1 MYSSVLNG
9 LNMKLLSFFFF
20 VLFAVTVNP
29 AFSQTYPT
37 KPVRLVVGFPP
48 GGSVDIVARLL
59 GQYLGEA
66 LGKQFIV
73 DNRSGAH
80 GIIGADIVSKATPDG
95 YTLLVTSGGHS
106 INPSLYK
113 KLPYDT
119 LADFATLSCIARYP
133 LILLT
138 HPSLP
143 AKSVKELIALSRA
156 RSGQLNYASTGLGSP
171 SHLAME
177 LFLQATE
184 TKITHIPYKGGAS
197 ALVDLTAGHVSVMFN
212 NILVG
217 LPLVRRGQL
226 RVLGV
231 SSASRSEA
239 APDIPTISEAGVPNF
254 GNTTWTG
261 VLAPSGINR
270 NLISSLHKKIISALR
285 IPAVRQR
292 LKNDGAEIVGN
303 TPEQFYA
310 QIESELSKWRVVA
323 QAAGIEP
330 Q

>member
-1 MYSSVLNG
+1 
-9 LNMKLLSFFFF
+9 
-20 VLFAVTVNP
+20 
-29 AFSQTYPT
+29 
-37 KPVRLVVGFPP
+37 
-48 GGSVDIVARLL
+48 
-59 GQYLGEA
+59 
-66 LGKQFIV
+66 
-73 DNRSGAH
+73 
-80 GIIGADIVSKATPDG
+80 
-95 YTLLVTSGGHS
+95 
-106 INPSLYK
+106 
-113 KLPYDT
+113 
-119 LADFATLSCIARYP
+119 
-133 LILLT
+133 
-138 HPSLP
+138 
-143 AKSVKELIALSRA
+143 
-156 RSGQLNYASTGLGSP
+156 
-171 SHLAME
+171 ME
-177 LFLQATE
+177 LFLQTTE

-217 LPLVRRGQL
+217 LPVVRRGQL

-254 GNTTWTG
+254 ENTTWTG
-261 VLAPSGINR
+261 VLAPRGINR
-270 NLISSLHKKIISALR
+270 NLISSLQKNIISALR
-285 IPAVRQR
+285 IPAVRQH